1 MPNNNITT
9 NQKQKGE
16 PVKNEELLQQMLGA
30 DQGTFTTLALDRIE
44 YSPLNYRKHYDQEEL
59 EQFAAE
65 LSNHGII
72 QSLLVRPLENGKY
85 QIVIGERRH
94 RAAILAKLHEA
105 PVRIV
110 SLTDEQVIE
119 LQLAENQQRVNPH
132 PMDEAQAV
140 GTMQQ
145 RNMTIEEIALR
156 LGKSK
161 AFIYTRIKLLSLIE
175 PFREMFYAS
184 KITIHDAV
192 NIATLAEASQ
202 KELFDSNCANW
213 KKQKDYQLNNLSYYL
228 KQYKYELRNA
238 PFDTKNKTL
247 LPDAGACT
255 HCPFNSATAKS
266 LFPEYGK
273 QATCSNKDCFRRKC
287 TAQLVNNFTTAFE
300 QHLPEA
306 LLFYGEPGKDF
317 QTILEIMPEVDELP
331 RYDKYD
337 VTIIEPPAMPNPDHY
352 DDEEGGFDQERYE
365 EDLEDYETGLEEY
378 QQLVTTKKILAG
390 LLFSR
395 GEIKP
400 VQFSPEKRSAT
411 GDNVRATAK
420 EVQKAIREKTA
431 TPELLNGEIE
441 RLKEQEQRSQARA
454 KQTIQ
459 SQVHEQCK
467 AQLEIKDAINKLKL
481 TAEDKTAALFI
492 IYESIHQETK
502 DKVKKTLFSPKEL
515 NDKEKF
521 YDRLASLA
529 PAESSYLIRQALL
542 SNPGSKYAGQVSA
555 YVLYQVAKAAG
566 TPINDIEQQ
575 QVEEADKRQSRMKE
589 KVKNLQVKIK
599 KMKPAA

>member
-1 MPNNNITT
+1 MPNNNTTT

-30 DQGTFTTLALDRIE
+30 DQGIFTTLALDRIE

-94 RAAILAKLHEA
+94 RAAIQAKLHEA

-213 KKQKDYQLNNLSYYL
+213 KKQKDYQLNNLPYYL
-228 KQYKYELRNA
+228 KQYKYELSNA

-247 LPDAGACT
+247 LPGVGACT

-273 QATCSNKDCFRRKC
+273 QATCSNKDCFRGKC
-287 TAQLVNNFTTAFE
+287 TAQLVNNFTAAFE

-317 QTILEIMPEVDELP
+317 QTIQQIMPEAGELP

-352 DDEEGGFDQERYE
+352 DDEEGGLDQERYE
-365 EDLEDYETGLEEY
+365 QDVDEYETELEEY
-378 QQLVTTKKILAG
+378 QQLVNSKKILTG
-390 LLFSR
+390 LLLANCK
-395 GEIKP
+395 ITP
-400 VQFSPEKRSAT
+400 LQFSPEKRSAA
-411 GDNVRATAK
+411 GSKVYATSK
-420 EVQKAIREKTA
+420 SVQEAIREKTA
-431 TPELLNGEIE
+431 TPELLAGEIE
-441 RLKEQEQRSQARA
+441 RLKEREQRSQTLD
-454 KQTIQ
+454 KEKIQ
-459 SQVHEQCK
+459 LQVHEQCK
-467 AQLEIKDAINKLKL
+467 VQLENKDAINKLKP
-481 TAEDKTAALFI
+481 TAEDKVAALLI
-492 IYESIHQETK
+492 IYESIHPSTK
-502 DKVKKTLFSPKEL
+502 DQVKKVLFSAKDL
-515 NDKEKF
+515 SDKEKF
-521 YDRLASLA
+521 YNRLSNLT
-529 PAESSYLIRQALL
+529 PQESSYLVRQALL
-542 SNPGSKYAGQVSA
+542 SKPESKYPNQVNG
-555 YVLYQVAKAAG
+555 YVLYSVAKAAG
-566 TPINDIEQQ
+566 TPINDIERQQ
-575 QVEEADKRQSRMKE
+575 SEKANKRQSKMKE
-589 KVKNLQVKIK
+589 RVKDLQVRIK